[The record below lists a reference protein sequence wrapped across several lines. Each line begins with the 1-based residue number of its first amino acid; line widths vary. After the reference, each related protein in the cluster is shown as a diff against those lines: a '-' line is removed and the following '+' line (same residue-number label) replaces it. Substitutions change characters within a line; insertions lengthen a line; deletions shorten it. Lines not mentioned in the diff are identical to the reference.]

1 MLRPRVS
8 VSVDGP
14 TRIATVRYVGAING
28 DAIVPE
34 VLRLYGAL
42 ERPWAYDCIWDMS
55 RHTGHTETRDN
66 EALARGWQAICGG
79 RDLGRYTAIVSADA
93 LIGARL
99 TLTQRLFPF
108 RTLAVFA
115 KIDAARAWLETAR
128 AETEAP
134 SVA

>member
-8 VSVDGP
+8 VTVDESA
-14 TRIATVRYVGAING
+14 RIATVRYVGAING
-28 DAIVPE
+28 DVIIPE
-34 VLRLYGAL
+34 VLRLYGAI
-42 ERPWAYDCIWDMS
+42 EQPWDYDCIWDMS

-79 RDLGRYTAIVSADA
+79 RDLGRHTAIVSVDA

-108 RTLAVFA
+108 RTLAVFG

-128 AETEAP
+128 ADAKAP

>member
-8 VSVDGP
+8 VTVDP
-14 TRIATVRYVGAING
+14 FTRIATVRYVGAING
-28 DAIVPE
+28 DVIIPE

-42 ERPWAYDCIWDMS
+42 ERPWEYDCIWDMR
-55 RHTGHTETRDN
+55 RHTGRTETRDN

-79 RDLGRYTAIVSADA
+79 RDIGRYTAIVSDDA

-99 TLTQRLFPF
+99 PLTQRLFPF

-115 KIDAARAWLETAR
+115 TVEMARAWLETAR
-128 AETEAP
+128 ADTEAP

>member
-8 VSVDGP
+8 VTVDLAA
-14 TRIATVRYVGAING
+14 RIATVRYVGAING
-28 DAIVPE
+28 DVIIPE

-42 ERPWAYDCIWDMS
+42 DRPWEYDCLWDMR

-79 RDLGRYTAIVSADA
+79 RDIGRLTAILSGDP
-93 LIGARL
+93 LIEARL
-99 TLTQRLFPF
+99 KLTQRLFPF
-108 RTLAVFA
+108 RTLEVFPTIEA
-115 KIDAARAWLETAR
+115 GRAWIDSVR
-128 AETEAP
+128 ADIEAP